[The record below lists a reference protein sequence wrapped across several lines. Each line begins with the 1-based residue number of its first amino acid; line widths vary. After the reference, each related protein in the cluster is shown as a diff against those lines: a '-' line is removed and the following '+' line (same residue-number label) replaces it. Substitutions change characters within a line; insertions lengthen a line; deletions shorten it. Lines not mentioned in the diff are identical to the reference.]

1 MGVKTEFYADLKPEG
16 KFKKKLHRIKL
27 YNLEKLFFQKNRLS
41 LGKKHLFRFNF
52 FPVKFF

>member
-41 LGKKHLFRFNF
+41 LEKNIYLGLTF
-52 FPVKFF
+52 FQ